1 MANEVLEIT
10 TERERQSDL
19 EFARRAVIYLH
30 PMGLSNDE
38 VADYLVDEF
47 GLDRE
52 TARSMVS
59 VAA

>member
-1 MANEVLEIT
+1 MANDVHEIT

-19 EFARRAVIYLH
+19 EFARRAVNYLRTK
-30 PMGLSNDE
+30 GLSNDE
-38 VADYLVDEF
+38 VADYLVDEL

-52 TARSMVS
+52 AARSMVS